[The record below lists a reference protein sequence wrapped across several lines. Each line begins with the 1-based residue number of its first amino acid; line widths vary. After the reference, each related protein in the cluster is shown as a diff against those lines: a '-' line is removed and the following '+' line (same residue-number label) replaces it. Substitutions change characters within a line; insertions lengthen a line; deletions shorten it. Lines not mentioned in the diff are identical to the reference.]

1 MWMWRAARS
10 GTLARGA
17 TLKKRGYRNMNIME
31 SSEKLLQY
39 VEDGLLNRD
48 TVIMACVKYMSE
60 DEVSEMCRI
69 NEFFEDENSE
79 YENDDSRVS
88 QSLEEIERER
98 EGGTG

>member
-1 MWMWRAARS
+1 MKTR
-10 GTLARGA
+10 
-17 TLKKRGYRNMNIME
+17 E

-48 TVIMACVKYMSE
+48 TVITACVNYMSE
-60 DEVSEMCRI
+60 DEVSDMCRI

-79 YENDDSRVS
+79 YENDDS

-98 EGGTG
+98 EGGTGWFTKSGRV

>member
-1 MWMWRAARS
+1 MKIR
-10 GTLARGA
+10 
-17 TLKKRGYRNMNIME
+17 E

-60 DEVSEMCRI
+60 DEVSDMCRI

-79 YENDDSRVS
+79 YENDDS

-98 EGGTG
+98 EGGTGWFTKSGRV